1 MATFGKIRI
10 NIIITN
16 INVNTKTINDASYE
30 RLPVKIKQYLN
41 FAAVVEKSIS
51 FVFCI

>member
-1 MATFGKIRI
+1 MEKLPLFDNFKLDD
-10 NIIITN
+10 N
-16 INVNTKTINDASYE
+16 YE
-30 RLPVKIKQYLN
+30 QLSVKIKQYLN